1 MFIMKEAPVYFY
13 GPDDDVPSLDPYEEF
28 IVEEHSDDEPEPV
41 IEDPSGEPVSEQSV
55 SAKLTV
61 NDIVHRSALSLGNE
75 ASALIDM
82 GPNFTDDLVNR
93 MNEELS
99 IEKNYFYDNEGTKH
113 SKDKSLS
120 FTAVNDIVAGV
131 DSVFG
136 VLCVKGGVGDLD
148 FDVSFSTSALKDIF
162 SNGMF
167 SFAKCFIQKATT
179 QGLHSV
185 LQDALL
191 ASAINIISSD
201 TPSAIALMNETLDPG
216 IVELLNNDLIQSIV
230 EKYDRP
236 STQPTLKSDLDK
248 IIQSLD
254 SVKSDWFIN
263 GDVRILDAFNKASAD
278 STSLFQ
284 SDPMYVDS
292 SIIAKAY
299 DEMTQFKS
307 FF

>member
-1 MFIMKEAPVYFY
+1 MKEAPVYFY

-28 IVEEHSDDEPEPV
+28 TVEEQSDEPEPV
-41 IEDPSGEPVSEQSV
+41 IEDPSDESLIDQSDDAELSV
-55 SAKLTV
+55 K
-61 NDIVHRSALSLGNE
+61 DIVHRSALSLGNE
-75 ASALIDM
+75 AMALIDM
-82 GPNFTDDLVNR
+82 GPAFTDDLVRR

-99 IEKNYFYDNEGTKH
+99 IEKNYFYDKEGTKH

-120 FTAVNDIVAGV
+120 FNSLSDIVAGV

-136 VLCVKGGVGDLD
+136 VLCVKGIGDLD

-162 SNGMF
+162 SNGLF
-167 SFAKCFIQKATT
+167 SFAKCFIEKATT

-185 LQDALL
+185 VQDALL
-191 ASAINIISSD
+191 ASAIDIISSD

-216 IVELLNNDLIQSIV
+216 IVELLNNDLVISIV

-248 IIQSLD
+248 IIHSLD
-254 SVKSDWFIN
+254 SVKSDWFVK
-263 GDVRILDAFNKASAD
+263 GDVQILDTFNKASAD

-284 SDPMYVDS
+284 SDPMYIDS

-299 DEMTQFKS
+299 DEQTQFKS